1 MPSERAKALAA
12 KADDRLTLVLARA
25 DAAPTFELGDAYHGR
40 RVADV
45 LAHLHA
51 WHLVFDGWVAQDRAG
66 SVPPFPAEGYTWND
80 LDALN
85 DAFYQAHRERP
96 YDAVRSMLL
105 SSHRAML
112 HLLDTFSEAELTDAS
127 LHPWLNG
134 QPLGDVADE
143 CLGEHYE
150 WALKTFDAA
159 GME

>member
-1 MPSERAKALAA
+1 MPSQRAKELAA
-12 KADDRLTLVLARA
+12 KADDRLAAVLARA
-25 DAAPTFELGDAYHGR
+25 DADPSFELGAAYHSR

-51 WHLVFDGWVAQDRAG
+51 WHLVFDGWVAQDRSG
-66 SVPPFPAEGYTWND
+66 SIPAFPAEGYTWNE

-96 YDAVRSMLL
+96 YEAIRGMLL
-105 SSHRAML
+105 TSHRAML
-112 HLLDTFSEAELTDAS
+112 HLLHTFSDAELTDTSA
-127 LHPWLNG
+127 HPWLNG
-134 QPLGDVADE
+134 QSLGDVADE

-159 GME
+159 GMA